1 MSGPAGALLTA
12 PRGAAGGAPL
22 ALFVSLVS
30 AMVSPISA
38 ASAAAQAA
46 AFRLRRETVTFARGA
61 SSVTVQAVRGQ
72 RSWERSQP
80 SGGVSIGDRSEDW
93 IILAADLVISA
104 AVVTPQRGDTI
115 TAGST
120 VFRVMPFGTN
130 DQLWQYHDRDRLYL
144 RIHTKERT

>member
-1 MSGPAGALLTA
+1 MLFIS
-12 PRGAAGGAPL
+12 L
-22 ALFVSLVS
+22 ASF
-30 AMVSPISA
+30 MISPISA

-72 RSWERSQP
+72 RNWERSQP

-93 IILAADLVISA
+93 IILAADLVISSV
-104 AVVTPQRGDTI
+104 VVTPQRGDTI
-115 TAGST
+115 TANGVT
-120 VFRVMPFGTN
+120 YRVMPFGAA